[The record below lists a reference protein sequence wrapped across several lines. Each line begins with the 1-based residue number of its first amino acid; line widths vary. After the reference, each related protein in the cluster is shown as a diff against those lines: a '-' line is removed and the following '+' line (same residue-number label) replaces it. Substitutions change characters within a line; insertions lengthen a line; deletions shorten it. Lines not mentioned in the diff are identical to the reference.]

1 MERRSPRRAGKRA
14 AVTTP
19 STSAAPP
26 APTAPPL
33 TKGGKARG
41 KRVASRTLEDQ
52 LDAAAAAGN
61 DELTSARRAARPAA
75 VGTTHKTRSRAHMEA
90 LDNAIAELFYA
101 ENLPDELAESPQLHK
116 LLSLARSAPAAYEPP
131 KRRRLEQLCSA
142 R

>member
-26 APTAPPL
+26 APPL

-52 LDAAAAAGN
+52 LDTAAAAGN
-61 DELTSARRAARPAA
+61 DELTSARPAA